1 MSAPLIMEA
10 VLKIVSILLV
20 AITVLAMLAILCLV
34 MGKRAMIIMNAAI
47 TMEDA
52 TKFVLTQLG
61 ASAVHVTLA
70 THYLAMEETAM
81 I

>member
-34 MGKRAMIIMNAAI
+34 MGKRAMVNRMLIVKN
-47 TMEDA
+47 
-52 TKFVLTQLG
+52 
-61 ASAVHVTLA
+61 
-70 THYLAMEETAM
+70 
-81 I
+81 